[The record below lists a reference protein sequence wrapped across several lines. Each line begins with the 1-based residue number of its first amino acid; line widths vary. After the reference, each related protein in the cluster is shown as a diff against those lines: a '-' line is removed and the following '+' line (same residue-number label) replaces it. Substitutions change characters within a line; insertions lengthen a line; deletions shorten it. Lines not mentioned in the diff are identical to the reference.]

1 MSIKVYAGSLSRS
14 TTEDEL
20 REAFMT
26 YGEVVSAMIVTDRN
40 SRSIGFGFVE
50 MSTDEE
56 ALAAI
61 AGLNGA
67 ELGGN
72 TIKAEKARARR

>member
-1 MSIKVYAGSLSRS
+1 MSNKVYAGSLSRS

-20 REAFMT
+20 REAFVT
-26 YGEVVSAMIVTDRN
+26 YGDVVSAMIVTDRN
-40 SRSIGFGFVE
+40 SLSIGFGFVE

-56 ALAAI
+56 AMAAI
-61 AGLNGA
+61 AGLNGT

-72 TIKAEKARARR
+72 TIRAEKARVRR